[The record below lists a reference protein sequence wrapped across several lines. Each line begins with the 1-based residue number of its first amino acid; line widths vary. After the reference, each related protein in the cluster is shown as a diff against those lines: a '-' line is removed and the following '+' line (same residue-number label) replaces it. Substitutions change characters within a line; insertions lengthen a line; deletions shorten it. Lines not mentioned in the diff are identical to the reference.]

1 MKDKLNCPNCGA
13 PITSSKCE
21 YCGTVFH
28 DFTNF
33 NLYGKNIIR
42 FNCNGK
48 VIEAEVYSAMTEMIW
63 ETDGFPRMRM
73 EFMVIDQ
80 KEI

>member
-33 NLYGKNIIR
+33 NIQGKNVIR
-42 FNCNGK
+42 FNHMGR
-48 VIEAEVYSAMTEMIW
+48 VIEAEVYSVMTEMIW
-63 ETDGFPRMRM
+63 EMNEFPRMRM
-73 EFMVIDQ
+73 EFIVTDQ